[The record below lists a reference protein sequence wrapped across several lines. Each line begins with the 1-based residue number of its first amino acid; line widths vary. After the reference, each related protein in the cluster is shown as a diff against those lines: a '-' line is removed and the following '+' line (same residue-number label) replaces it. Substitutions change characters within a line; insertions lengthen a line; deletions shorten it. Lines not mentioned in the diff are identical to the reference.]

1 MIISIEGN
9 IGAGKS
15 TILEHLKDTYKNDP
29 NVAFVDEPVDMWSG
43 ICDTSG
49 EDILTKFYKEPSQYA
64 FPFQVMAFA
73 TRIHKLRE
81 AQQEK
86 PTAKILICERSLE
99 ADCNIF
105 AKMLYDDGLLE
116 SIQYSIYKQFYEIYC
131 NDVTHIGIIHVDA
144 CPVKCFER
152 IQIRNRAGED
162 KITQDYI
169 HKCHKYHKAW
179 LGKDDLKPDLL
190 RIDTT
195 PEKTDE
201 IMNQWKNQ
209 IDTYLKKYI

>member
-1 MIISIEGN
+1 MIVKTPSLS
-9 IGAGKS
+9 AP
-15 TILEHLKDTYKNDP
+15 T
-29 NVAFVDEPVDMWSG
+29 NVVPA
-43 ICDTSG
+43 
-49 EDILTKFYKEPSQYA
+49 
-64 FPFQVMAFA
+64 
-73 TRIHKLRE
+73 
-81 AQQEK
+81 
-86 PTAKILICERSLE
+86 
-99 ADCNIF
+99 IF
-105 AKMLYDDGLLE
+105 
-116 SIQYSIYKQFYEIYC
+116 IVF
-131 NDVTHIGIIHVDA
+131 VDA

-169 HKCHKYHKAW
+169 HKCHEYHKAW